1 MWKSQRMFEIDINSV
16 VNLYDMQFNFSEL
29 KILLFYME
37 YNSC

>member
-1 MWKSQRMFEIDINSV
+1 MWKSQRMFEIDIYSV